1 RVGITT
7 LSLGGVTALR
17 RIGGWRRRSAPGRLP
32 PVSQDPCMAAF
43 DFSAAQATASM
54 AEGQHASVPIQSL
67 LVQINADAVC
77 LVRTQ
82 FQQHLHQPRRSAWIH
97 PFGQTRA
104 VTVLQCMPLTI
115 GRVRSELAE
124 WPRFYVAKLLIVWC
138 C

>member
-1 RVGITT
+1 
-7 LSLGGVTALR
+7 
-17 RIGGWRRRSAPGRLP
+17 
-32 PVSQDPCMAAF
+32 MAAF

-54 AEGQHASVPIQSL
+54 AEGQHASVPTQSL
-67 LVQINADAVC
+67 LMQINADAVY

-124 WPRFYVAKLLIVWC
+124 WPRFYVAKLLIRWC